1 METISHTIEINATA
15 EEIWKI
21 LWDKST
27 YAEWTKF
34 FGEENGTT
42 GTYES
47 DWKVG
52 GRTVFLDSTGQNGLI
67 STIQSLNEPYE
78 VVFKHLG
85 YIENGEE
92 ITDSKEI
99 EEWSGAQEK
108 YFLTELED
116 YTKLQ
121 GELQTMSEYAE
132 NMKNGFVKGFERV
145 KKLAENR
152 KNILGGL

>member
-15 EEIWKI
+15 EEIWEI
-21 LWDKST
+21 LWDQKT
-27 YAEWTKF
+27 YSEWTQF
-34 FGEENGTT
+34 FCEGENNG
-42 GTYES
+42 GSYES

-52 GRTVFLDSTGQNGLI
+52 GRTVFLDSTGQNGMI

-85 YIENGEE
+85 YIQDGKE

-108 YFLTELED
+108 YFLTKLED

-152 KNILGGL
+152 KNNLGGL